1 MFAHARSR
9 SLVTTAFNA
18 EDGRSLETLSSAA
31 RKLASEFPAWLR
43 TEMRTNHAG
52 EYGAV
57 LIYGGALRAAAL
69 RQKMGLETDNGR
81 MREFA
86 ERHRAHE
93 QAHLD
98 IMMTLVP
105 ESNRSRLLPVWSVA
119 AQSLGFFPALVGPRC
134 LYWTVASVE
143 TFVEQHYDAQIA
155 RLRREGALPDVAA
168 LLERLCAEEVR
179 AIATPACPVPPS
191 SAPPC
196 EPRAALAGRAQ
207 GRRGRGALRAAGRA
221 GRAHAGPDRAR
232 VGCTGRGGV
241 RRGSHGVKAPVRR
254 PGRAG
259 SAARLSL
266 RGLPRRA
273 WRFAAARPRS
283 KLIAALPAHR
293 RGLVWGSGI
302 MYIAVEHH
310 LPMRILTSR
319 PRPACP
325 LPAAVNC
332 MRTASRWVRGGR
344 RRPDRGAQDSPRG
357 SAPPCA
363 PLPAPARLCPLP
375 ARTPLRC
382 RAADAADT
390 ACPSLSSKPPFPAPP
405 ARRAPSPSKR
415 ARSWAR
421 RPASPLRSRRRP
433 TSPLHETQRCAEPC
447 SCVGVRRARSERQ
460 KVLERSP
467 PAPGASAQRLR
478 SSRSH
483 RPAGLGGPGAG
494 TDRTG
499 S

>member
-1 MFAHARSR
+1 MPIARTVFARFFAHARGR

-69 RQKMGLETDNGR
+69 RQEMGLETDNGR

-191 SAPPC
+191 SAPPR

-207 GRRGRGALRAAGRA
+207 G
-221 GRAHAGPDRAR
+221 
-232 VGCTGRGGV
+232 
-241 RRGSHGVKAPVRR
+241 
-254 PGRAG
+254 
-259 SAARLSL
+259 
-266 RGLPRRA
+266 
-273 WRFAAARPRS
+273 
-283 KLIAALPAHR
+283 
-293 RGLVWGSGI
+293 
-302 MYIAVEHH
+302 
-310 LPMRILTSR
+310 
-319 PRPACP
+319 
-325 LPAAVNC
+325 
-332 MRTASRWVRGGR
+332 
-344 RRPDRGAQDSPRG
+344 
-357 SAPPCA
+357 
-363 PLPAPARLCPLP
+363 
-375 ARTPLRC
+375 
-382 RAADAADT
+382 
-390 ACPSLSSKPPFPAPP
+390 
-405 ARRAPSPSKR
+405 
-415 ARSWAR
+415 
-421 RPASPLRSRRRP
+421 
-433 TSPLHETQRCAEPC
+433 
-447 SCVGVRRARSERQ
+447 
-460 KVLERSP
+460 
-467 PAPGASAQRLR
+467 
-478 SSRSH
+478 
-483 RPAGLGGPGAG
+483 
-494 TDRTG
+494 
-499 S
+499 